1 MVEKPRMTPEE
12 ARRDHEQMLRFMAKR
27 FALGASIGL
36 ICATLIFVLNIGS
49 LGTRLAH
56 TDNPFLPIF
65 LIAVPMGL
73 TFGAVVVC
81 IAIWTLPYENKFAA
95 DHEGSD
101 PF

>member
-12 ARRDHEQMLRFMAKR
+12 ARRDHEEMLRFMAKR
-27 FALGASIGL
+27 FALGAALGL
-36 ICATLIFVLNIGS
+36 ICAALIFILDIGS
-49 LGTRLAH
+49 LGTRLSHAR
-56 TDNPFLPIF
+56 DPFLPIF

-81 IAIWTLPYENKFAA
+81 IAIWVLPYENKFA
-95 DHEGSD
+95 DDYEGRD